1 MIQELNLSL
10 TGYLILVTIVTWLIV
25 QILKTP
31 SMRVPK
37 IDVMEQPKE
46 SGPEYL
52 ARYGAVIQMQGRE

>member
-37 IDVMEQPKE
+37 IDVMEQLKSNE
-46 SGPEYL
+46 LEYL
-52 ARYGAVIQMQGRE
+52 ARYGAVIQMQGRN

>member
-37 IDVMEQPKE
+37 IDVMEQPKSNE
-46 SGPEYL
+46 PEYL
-52 ARYGAVIQMQGRE
+52 ARYGAVIQMQGRD